1 MNWNVKIDTLF
12 LPPCEKRSLKSE
24 VFLDWTKRVLENVIS
39 EIEENLE
46 ILESMVGDEILKEA
60 ERRMKELKE
69 GKVRP
74 LEEKEI
80 FDLLE
85 RD

>member
-1 MNWNVKIDTLF
+1 MVI
-12 LPPCEKRSLKSE
+12 SIKSQGKDLI
-24 VFLDWTKRVLENVIS
+24 VVDRKVLEDVIS
-39 EIEENLE
+39 DIEENLE
-46 ILESMVGDEILKEA
+46 ILESLVGDEILKEA

-69 GKVRP
+69 GKVKP

>member
-1 MNWNVKIDTLF
+1 
-12 LPPCEKRSLKSE
+12 
-24 VFLDWTKRVLENVIS
+24 LDWTKRVLENVIS

-46 ILESMVGDEILKEA
+46 ILESMVGDEMLKEA
-60 ERRMKELKE
+60 ERRMRELKE
-69 GKVRP
+69 GKVKP
-74 LEEKEI
+74 LEEKET

>member
-1 MNWNVKIDTLF
+1 MPIKSQ
-12 LPPCEKRSLKSE
+12 EKKDSDLIVVNRK
-24 VFLDWTKRVLENVIS
+24 VLEDVIS
-39 EIEENLE
+39 EIEDNLE
-46 ILESMVGDEILKEA
+46 ILESMVGDKMLKEA

-69 GKVRP
+69 GKVKP

-85 RD
+85 SD

>member
-1 MNWNVKIDTLF
+1 MSAESQKKDLIVVERK
-12 LPPCEKRSLKSE
+12 
-24 VFLDWTKRVLENVIS
+24 VLENLILD
-39 EIEENLE
+39 IEENLE
-46 ILESMVGDEILKEA
+46 ILESLVGDDILEEA

-69 GKVRP
+69 DKTKL

>member
-1 MNWNVKIDTLF
+1 M
-12 LPPCEKRSLKSE
+12 PAKSQKKDLI
-24 VFLDWTKRVLENVIS
+24 VVNRKVLESVIS
-39 EIEENLE
+39 DIEENLE
-46 ILESMVGDEILKEA
+46 ILEFLVGDEMLKEA

-69 GKVRP
+69 GKVKP

>member
-1 MNWNVKIDTLF
+1 MPIKFKGKKDTDLIVVDR
-12 LPPCEKRSLKSE
+12 K
-24 VFLDWTKRVLENVIS
+24 VLEDVIS
-39 EIEENLE
+39 DIEENLE
-46 ILESMVGDEILKEA
+46 ILESLVGDELVMEA

-69 GKVRP
+69 GKVTP
-74 LEEKEI
+74 LEEEEI

>member
-1 MNWNVKIDTLF
+1 M
-12 LPPCEKRSLKSE
+12 
-24 VFLDWTKRVLENVIS
+24 DWTKRVLENVIS

-85 RD
+85 CD

>member
-1 MNWNVKIDTLF
+1 
-12 LPPCEKRSLKSE
+12 
-24 VFLDWTKRVLENVIS
+24 LDWTKRVLGNVIS

>member
-1 MNWNVKIDTLF
+1 VI
-12 LPPCEKRSLKSE
+12 SIKSQGKDLI
-24 VFLDWTKRVLENVIS
+24 VVNRKVLEDVIS
-39 EIEENLE
+39 DIEENLE
-46 ILESMVGDEILKEA
+46 ILESLVGDEILKEA

-69 GKVRP
+69 GKVKP

>member
-1 MNWNVKIDTLF
+1 
-12 LPPCEKRSLKSE
+12 
-24 VFLDWTKRVLENVIS
+24 LDWTKRVLENVIS

>member
-1 MNWNVKIDTLF
+1 VVI
-12 LPPCEKRSLKSE
+12 SIKSQGKDLI
-24 VFLDWTKRVLENVIS
+24 VVNRKVLEDVIS
-39 EIEENLE
+39 DIEENLE
-46 ILESMVGDEILKEA
+46 ILESLVGDEILKEA

-69 GKVRP
+69 GKVKP

>member
-1 MNWNVKIDTLF
+1 MPIKSKGKKDTDLIVVDR
-12 LPPCEKRSLKSE
+12 K
-24 VFLDWTKRVLENVIS
+24 VLEDVIS
-39 EIEENLE
+39 DIEENLE
-46 ILESMVGDEILKEA
+46 ILESLVGDELAMEA

-69 GKVRP
+69 GKVTP
-74 LEEKEI
+74 LEEEEI

>member
-1 MNWNVKIDTLF
+1 M
-12 LPPCEKRSLKSE
+12 
-24 VFLDWTKRVLENVIS
+24 DWTKRVLENVIS

>member
-1 MNWNVKIDTLF
+1 MVI
-12 LPPCEKRSLKSE
+12 SIKSQGKDLI
-24 VFLDWTKRVLENVIS
+24 VVNRKVLEDVIS
-39 EIEENLE
+39 DIEENLE
-46 ILESMVGDEILKEA
+46 ILESLVGDEILKEA

-69 GKVRP
+69 GKVKP

>member
-1 MNWNVKIDTLF
+1 MPIKPQKKDPIVVNRK
-12 LPPCEKRSLKSE
+12 
-24 VFLDWTKRVLENVIS
+24 VLENVIS

-69 GKVRP
+69 GKKRY
-74 LEEKEI
+74 LI
-80 FDLLE
+80 F
-85 RD
+85 